1 MIVRYERWGAWVKLE
16 SMPAVVALD
25 RDGVRALGLEPRWED
40 VAPPV
45 RPIEVHVAVTGQ
57 CGAGCEGCYL
67 DARPDGAHVDR
78 EELERTFASLE
89 RAGVFTVAFGGG
101 EPTLRDDLGELAQAA
116 RAHSLTPVLT
126 TSGIGLT
133 AAKLERLRAFAQI
146 NVSYDGLAEG
156 YEAVRGFDGAAAAER
171 AIGLLRD
178 AGIRVGVNVVL
189 TRDTFD
195 SLETTLD
202 RARSLGA
209 AEAQLLRY
217 KPAGRAA
224 RLDYLAKRL
233 SRAQILRLPSVLR
246 ALSERYAGDLRL
258 RIDCAMVPFLSTDDE
273 VCAEP
278 SRLERLGILGCV
290 AGDTLAAV
298 EKGGFLAPC
307 SFLPRSAQP
316 GHTVDEGLHD
326 PAFEPLRRYAES
338 PDAPCDAC
346 PLRRSCRGGCKV
358 VSRYIDGRIGPDPE
372 CPRVVAHRERAPA

>member
-25 RDGVRALGLEPRWED
+25 RAGVHALGLDPVWDD

-67 DARPDGAHVDR
+67 DARPDGAHVPR
-78 EELERTFASLE
+78 EELQRTFASLE

-101 EPTLRDDLGELAQAA
+101 EPTLRDDLGEVAEDA
-116 RAHSLTPVLT
+116 RARSLTPVLT

-133 AAKLERLRAFAQI
+133 AARVERLRAFAQV
-146 NVSYDGLAEG
+146 NVSYDGPSKA

-171 AIGLLRD
+171 SLGLLRD
-178 AGIRVGVNVVL
+178 AGIRVGVNVVV

-195 SLETTLD
+195 ALESILE
-202 RARSLGA
+202 RAKALGA
-209 AEAQLLRY
+209 VEAQLLRY

-233 SRAQILRLPSVLR
+233 SREQVLR
-246 ALSERYAGDLRL
+246 MPALLRKLSEKYAGEFRI
-258 RIDCAMVPFLSTDDE
+258 RIDCAMVPFLSSDDE
-273 VCAEP
+273 VCAVP
-278 SRLERLGILGCV
+278 SRLERFGVLGCV

-307 SFLPRSAQP
+307 SFLPKSAQR
-316 GHTVDEGLHD
+316 GDTVDEGLHD
-326 PAFEPLRRYAES
+326 PAFEPVRRYAES

-358 VSRYIDGRIGPDPE
+358 VSTYLDGRIGPDPE
-372 CPRVVAHRERAPA
+372 CPRVIAHREGVPA